1 MRECGVRAE
10 AVVAVVRADLVG
22 AGGNDQ
28 ALAGEGGAGLEGA
41 VAEEVGDAFAFGQ
54 LGGARSPSG
63 ADELAERGGLGL
75 TGAAF
80 ASVGH

>member
-1 MRECGVRAE
+1 MRSARGNGSRSRSSGPCRDRGDDE
-10 AVVAVVRADLVG
+10 ALTR
-22 AGGNDQ
+22 
-28 ALAGEGGAGLEGA
+28 EGGTGLESA
-41 VAEEVGDAFAFGQ
+41 VGEEIGDAFTLGQ
-54 LGGARSPSG
+54 VGGAWGPSG